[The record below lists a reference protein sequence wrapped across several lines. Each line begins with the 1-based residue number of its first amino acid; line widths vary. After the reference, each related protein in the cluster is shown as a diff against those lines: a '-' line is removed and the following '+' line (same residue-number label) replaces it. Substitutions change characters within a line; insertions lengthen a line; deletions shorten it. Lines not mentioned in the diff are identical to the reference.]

1 MLKNILILLSLC
13 FINPSFA
20 ASPAASVISVQGDAW
35 AKNQNST
42 LRPLHKDDVI
52 YSDEQLI
59 TAKKAKL
66 HIKFT
71 DGTEFNLSE
80 ETTIEISDYHY
91 YSNQEE
97 EDFVVHVLL
106 GTFRFISGLIAN
118 NNPKAMT
125 VKTPVATIGIRGT
138 HVAAEVTSTSAKII
152 LLKPK
157 KDKPTSIAVSNQFG
171 SVVVD
176 KIGFGTEIPD
186 DSSPPSP
193 MKRMQLRTVNNLMRS
208 IQNSQRMAKPT
219 VVIPRP
225 RNLAY

>member
-1 MLKNILILLSLC
+1 MLKKILTLCFLC
-13 FINPSFA
+13 FISPLFA
-20 ASPAASVISVQGDAW
+20 ATPAASVISVQGDAW
-35 AKNQNST
+35 AKNQSSILRT
-42 LRPLHKDDVI
+42 LHEDDTV

-71 DGTEFNLSE
+71 DGTEFNLDE

-91 YSNQEE
+91 YSNQKEE
-97 EDFVVHVLL
+97 GFVVDVLL

-118 NNPKAMT
+118 NNPQAMT
-125 VKTPVATIGIRGT
+125 VNTPVATIGIRGT

-152 LLKPK
+152 LLEPK

-176 KIGFGTEIPD
+176 KVGFGTEIPD
-186 DSSPPSP
+186 STSPPSP

-219 VVIPRP
+219 VVRP
-225 RNLAY
+225 HLPY